1 MTTEFEILSFG
12 EMAEIIACVREGKS
26 NPVETRRLIS
36 EFVRCASQGI
46 PVPAQLIQYLR
57 DGFSTYLNTG
67 QPVAKALGLARSRA
81 GNPGTSDGLSIQIAI
96 SVLRARLAGTTH
108 QEALEIAGEDWDCK
122 KTKAGAAWKLHR
134 KEALFALR
142 LERAASG
149 AEWTQSEIVR
159 LNRTFKS
166 QLSVIPQSLR
176 LPITHRAIPEL
187 RGVTPCPVVSQI
199 ASHKALLRV
208 YEV

>member
-57 DGFSTYLNTG
+57 DGFSTYLNT
-67 QPVAKALGLARSRA
+67 RSTSRQSAGPCAIQA

-108 QEALEIAGEDWDCK
+108 QEALEIAGEDWDLK
-122 KTKAGAAWKLHR
+122 KPRRGPPGNCIKGGAIR
-134 KEALFALR
+134 SEAR
-142 LERAASG
+142 TSCQWRSM
-149 AEWTQSEIVR
+149 TQSEIVR

-166 QLSVIPQSLR
+166 QLSVIPHSLR
-176 LPITHRAIPEL
+176 LPIMHRAIPIS
-187 RGVTPCPVVSQI
+187 RGVTPCPVVCQI